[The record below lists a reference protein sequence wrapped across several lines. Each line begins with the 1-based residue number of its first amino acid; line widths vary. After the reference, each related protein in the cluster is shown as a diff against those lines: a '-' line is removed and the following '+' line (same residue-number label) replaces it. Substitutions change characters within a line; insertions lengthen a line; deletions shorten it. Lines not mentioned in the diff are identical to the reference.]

1 MLFDIYT
8 LFIFLETSFISI
20 INLFDSWQLQMHSI
34 TFSILDFALMLIVL
48 YETWYFL
55 FEILGTE
62 G

>member
-20 INLFDSWQLQMHSI
+20 INLFDAWQLQMHGI
-34 TFSILDFALMLIVL
+34 TFSILDFALMLIVV
-48 YETWYFL
+48 YETWVFL
-55 FEILGTE
+55 FEILGME